1 VVNQLTLSRPVL
13 RGVLNGKVISCILI
27 PSVPVPKGDY
37 LLLPAVNHPL
47 FGPAVRMVAIG
58 QEGSRISVGPAA
70 RFAQNSRDS
79 GTFIPSPED
88 EVLVAFNHGDMR
100 NPVVLGDLWNGSD
113 SPPESAQ
120 QPGTGTLPARSG
132 IRVAVGFAH
141 LIEALKSGPVRV
153 KVK

>member
-1 VVNQLTLSRPVL
+1 MVNQLTLSRPVL

-47 FGPAVRMVAIG
+47 FGPAVRMVATG
-58 QEGSRISVGPAA
+58 HQGSRISSSRAG
-70 RFAQNSRDS
+70 RFAENPRGS

-88 EVLVAFNHGDMR
+88 EVLVAFNHGDLR
-100 NPVVLGDLWNGSD
+100 NPVVLGGLWNGSD
-113 SPPESAQ
+113 SPPESTQ
-120 QPGTGTLPARSG
+120 QLGTGTVSGRNG